1 MKIEIKK
8 KGNYDLMKI
17 EGAIMM
23 GESRDIFVKELKRE
37 IIEKPKCVI
46 IDFSAVNYIDS
57 NGIGELV
64 GHIEKFR
71 ELGSQLVLI
80 NPSKRIVELLKLTQ
94 LTDVFPIFQT
104 EEEAVEK
111 LGL

>member
-1 MKIEIKK
+1 MKIEIEK

-23 GESRDIFVKELKRE
+23 GESKDIFVKELKKE
-37 IIEKPKCVI
+37 MTDNPKCLI

-71 ELGSQLVLI
+71 DLGSQLVLI

-94 LTDVFPIFQT
+94 LTNVFPIFQT
-104 EEEAVEK
+104 EEDAVRE